1 MTLTL
6 TLNKEF
12 LHPVFY
18 CFQQK
23 TYCLLYSYQWSTC
36 TPLQK
41 LSKTASKYV
50 KFPFFHILEIV
61 KICIFKQSRATHVCN
76 IPYVFLFSH
85 IEQSWYSI
93 QVC

>member
-1 MTLTL
+1 MTL

-23 TYCLLYSYQWSTC
+23 TYCLLYSYQRFTC

-41 LSKTASKYV
+41 LSETASKYV
-50 KFPFFHILEIV
+50 KFPFFPHFGNCQNL
-61 KICIFKQSRATHVCN
+61 IFKQSRATRVCN

>member
-1 MTLTL
+1 MTLTSY
-6 TLNKEF
+6 KEF
-12 LHPVFY
+12 LYPFFY

-23 TYCLLYSYQWSTC
+23 QYCLLYSYHLFSC

-50 KFPFFHILEIV
+50 KISFFPHFENCQ
-61 KICIFKQSRATHVCN
+61 ICIFSQSQATHVCN
-76 IPYVFLFSH
+76 KIYVFLISF
-85 IEQSWYSI
+85 IEQSWYSL

>member
-23 TYCLLYSYQWSTC
+23 TYCLLYSYQWFTC

-41 LSKTASKYV
+41 VSKTASKYV
-50 KFPFFHILEIV
+50 KFSFFPHFGNCQNLHI
-61 KICIFKQSRATHVCN
+61 
-76 IPYVFLFSH
+76 
-85 IEQSWYSI
+85 
-93 QVC
+93 

>member
-23 TYCLLYSYQWSTC
+23 TYCLLYSYQWFTC
-36 TPLQK
+36 TLLQK

-50 KFPFFHILEIV
+50 KFPFFPHFGNCKNLHI
-61 KICIFKQSRATHVCN
+61 
-76 IPYVFLFSH
+76 
-85 IEQSWYSI
+85 
-93 QVC
+93 